1 MANQRPCRNRRSD
14 YVCAN
19 IAKGYD
25 MNRFEGKTV
34 IVTGAGSGI
43 GKATAERFAAE
54 GANVVLAGRRAR
66 KLQDVADALDE
77 TRVLVHPMDVSQ
89 LTDMEGL
96 VAAAVAKY
104 GALDVMVNNA
114 GVGNFAKFTEMT
126 LEDWHHTMSINI
138 DGVMFGCRA
147 AIPHLLKTR
156 GSIIN
161 VSSVSGLGGDWGGS
175 FYNASK
181 GAVTN
186 LTRSL
191 ALEYGSQGIRVNAVN
206 PSLTASELTDDLV
219 NNPALM
225 EKFSARIP
233 TGRAARP
240 EEVAAVIAF
249 LASEDAS
256 FVNGVNLPVD
266 GGLGASNGQ
275 PNMFG

>member
-1 MANQRPCRNRRSD
+1 
-14 YVCAN
+14 
-19 IAKGYD
+19 
-25 MNRFEGKTV
+25 MNKFEGKTV

-43 GKATAERFAAE
+43 GRATAERFAAE

-66 KLQDVADALDE
+66 KLQDVADALAE
-77 TRVLVHPMDVSQ
+77 TQVLVHPMDVSQ

-186 LTRSL
+186 LTRAL

-233 TGRAARP
+233 IGRAARP